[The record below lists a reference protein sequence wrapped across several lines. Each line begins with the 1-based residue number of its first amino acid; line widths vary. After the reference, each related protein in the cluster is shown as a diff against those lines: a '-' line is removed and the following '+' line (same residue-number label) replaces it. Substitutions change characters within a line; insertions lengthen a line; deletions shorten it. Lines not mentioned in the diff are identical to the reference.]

1 MSFFISTL
9 QSTIYSNIKIKK
21 YIMKVFIYMI
31 LYIDYCNSFQRY
43 AEIFKWKTKTTAYAV
58 VYYMGVLLQVL
69 ALASME

>member
-1 MSFFISTL
+1 
-9 QSTIYSNIKIKK
+9 
-21 YIMKVFIYMI
+21 MKVFIYMI

>member
-31 LYIDYCNSFQRY
+31 KIDHCDSVQRY
-43 AEIFKWKTKTTAYAV
+43 AKIFKWKTKTATYAV
-58 VYYMGVLLQVL
+58 VYNMVVLL
-69 ALASME
+69 